1 MAFIRYEE
9 AEVLVGFTT
18 LGTRLMATNVT
29 VSENMPLTPV
39 RSIGYNGAIAVMPS
53 GPPEGS
59 FSITYNINIGSREK
73 CDGAGTTVTSDATD
87 FWQSEDSA
95 GTINSNFALRRG
107 YDTSANLSLSIGG
120 GTPATALFNQGFCT
134 SFSISA
140 EPNAVVTPTLNG
152 SFFDCGIQ
160 EEGGGIVASTALD
173 GNGELSLLHGSNT
186 SVANPSA
193 LGFNCSPF
201 SANYEASRGT
211 NPVYSLGSLEARFVQ
226 VTDPQES
233 ITLQGEN
240 LPAGVMK
247 TPGGECDPCT
257 DMTNASFT
265 VNSLCNDSAAGAGK
279 YTVCGPVQSR
289 DIEVSVDDVLRGN
302 ITVVDYTFQQSLPT
316 LPACS

>member
-9 AEVLVGFTT
+9 APVWVGFGAAGIK
-18 LGTRLMATNVT
+18 LLATNVT

-39 RSIGYNGAIAVMPS
+39 RSVGYNGAIAVMPS

-59 FSITYNINIGSREK
+59 FSISYNINIGSRDSSA
-73 CDGAGTTVTSDATD
+73 CGADTTTTYGSFTD
-87 FWQSEDSA
+87 FWQSEDAA
-95 GTINSNFALRRG
+95 GAINNNFVLRRG
-107 YDTSANLSLSIGG
+107 YNSSSNLYLGVGHDSV
-120 GTPATALFNQGFCT
+120 LFNQGFAT

-152 SFFDCGIQ
+152 SFFDCGILTDTILQ
-160 EEGGGIVASTALD
+160 DVADD
-173 GNGELSLLHGSNT
+173 GEGELSLLHGSKT
-186 SVANPSA
+186 TMEADA
-193 LGFNCSPF
+193 RAAIGFNCSPF

-240 LPAGVMK
+240 LPAGII
-247 TPGGECDPCT
+247 GSDCNPCT
-257 DMTNASFT
+257 AMTSAAFT
-265 VNSLCNDSAAGAGK
+265 VNALCNDSGAGAGK
-279 YTVCGPVQSR
+279 YSVCGPVQSR
-289 DIEVSVDDVLRGN
+289 DIEVAVDDVLRGN
-302 ITVVDYTFQQSLPT
+302 ITVVDYTFKQALPA